1 MKKNITSVK
10 PTILICTLF
19 LVVACASTINY
30 VPESSESISEAKLTI
45 KRFLQEQPSKFVPT
59 DVEITDDYIKMTNQV
74 ANLSLLVGG
83 ITTVPTVTFIYYSN
97 IGEIKLYYKRGI
109 YRIVVFDKDSTIVR
123 CKVYSINESKA
134 KGFIDALYTLQMNVE
149 NQ

>member
-1 MKKNITSVK
+1 MKT
-10 PTILICTLF
+10 TILICTLL
-19 LVVACASTINY
+19 LVVACASTIKY
-30 VPESSESISEAKLTI
+30 VPEPSESVSKAKLTI

-59 DVEITDDYIKMTNQV
+59 DIEITDNYVKMTNQV
-74 ANLSLLVGG
+74 ESISLLFGG
-83 ITTVPTVTFIYYSN
+83 VTTTPTVTFIYYSN

-109 YRIVVFDKDSTIVR
+109 YRIAVFDKGSTIER
-123 CKVYSINESKA
+123 CKVYSTNESKA